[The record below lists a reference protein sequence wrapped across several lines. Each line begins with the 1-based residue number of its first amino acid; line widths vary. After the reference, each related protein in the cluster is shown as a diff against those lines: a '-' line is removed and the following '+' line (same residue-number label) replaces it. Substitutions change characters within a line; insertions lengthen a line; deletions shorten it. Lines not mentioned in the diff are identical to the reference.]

1 MILFICCKDSD
12 KREENKINLFIF
24 YPERSYLGC
33 NQSCGAVELDGG
45 QRKMNI
51 SAQRM
56 LLQSHYAEM
65 LLLYRSYDSA
75 ALIPE
80 TATAEKLAKERCG
93 WYLLLGQRT
102 EIV

>member
-24 YPERSYLGC
+24 YPEHSYLRPQPKCDKREENKIG
-33 NQSCGAVELDGG
+33 
-45 QRKMNI
+45 I
-51 SAQRM
+51 SAERM

-65 LLLYRSYDSA
+65 LLSYRGYDSA